1 MMEPCIHFVG
11 SYIKRV
17 TRKDLNAALIFSPSH
32 ASLLGCSLM
41 CDKALKIIRSK
52 FNREENPINTGIADL
67 YFLKGTC
74 VGIFF
79 FFLHF
84 SVQPQFSPRKN
95 SLIILSR
102 ESNWLQLHGGSS
114 TNESHKPQSCCVL
127 GFCCV
132 IWEEQGDGFRDLSH
146 HPHKANHSPRV
157 SPHRPTCSAGPHPG
171 PPAVAWRS
179 LPSALTRA
187 GSVFSLGYLLKNW
200 ILAHRG
206 FSWPPHLK
214 ARV

>member
-11 SYIKRV
+11 SYIKGV

-79 FFLHF
+79 FFALFCTTPIF
-84 SVQPQFSPRKN
+84 SKKEQSNYSVKRIE
-95 SLIILSR
+95 LITAT
-102 ESNWLQLHGGSS
+102 W
-114 TNESHKPQSCCVL
+114 
-127 GFCCV
+127 
-132 IWEEQGDGFRDLSH
+132 W
-146 HPHKANHSPRV
+146 
-157 SPHRPTCSAGPHPG
+157 
-171 PPAVAWRS
+171 
-179 LPSALTRA
+179 
-187 GSVFSLGYLLKNW
+187 VFYE
-200 ILAHRG
+200 
-206 FSWPPHLK
+206 
-214 ARV
+214 